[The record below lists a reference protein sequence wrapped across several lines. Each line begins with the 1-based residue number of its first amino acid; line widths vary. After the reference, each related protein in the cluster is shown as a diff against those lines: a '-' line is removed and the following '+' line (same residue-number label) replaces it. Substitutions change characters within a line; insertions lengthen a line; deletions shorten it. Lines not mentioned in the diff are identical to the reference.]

1 MMASEQ
7 ISQQSRDLKKELDR
21 VIDLKLSKK
30 IKEQENDRLKLR
42 IGWSTLLSWFENY
55 SEPIFWKRMF

>member
-1 MMASEQ
+1 MMASKQ

-42 IGWSTLLSWFENY
+42 IGWSTLVSWFGNY
-55 SEPIFWKRMF
+55 SEPIL

>member
-7 ISQQSRDLKKELDR
+7 ISLQSRDLKKELDR

-30 IKEQENDRLKLR
+30 IKEQESDRLKLR
-42 IGWSTLLSWFENY
+42 IGWSTLFSWVENH
-55 SEPIFWKRMF
+55 SEPTL

>member
-7 ISQQSRDLKKELDR
+7 ISLQSRDLKKELDR

-42 IGWSTLLSWFENY
+42 IGWSTLVSWFGNY
-55 SEPIFWKRMF
+55 SEPIL

>member
-1 MMASEQ
+1 MVASEQ
-7 ISQQSRDLKKELDR
+7 IRQQSLDLKKELDR

-42 IGWSTLLSWFENY
+42 IGWSTLFS
-55 SEPIFWKRMF
+55 

>member
-42 IGWSTLLSWFENY
+42 IGWSTLVSWFGNY
-55 SEPIFWKRMF
+55 SEPIL